1 MHVFVRNFVEKK
13 KREKGGHGV
22 NLTRFVHL
30 QSPSLTDKLI
40 TQWVSFQSLTSALPN
55 IKATTNKTQTHTQM
69 YMCVC
74 VCGSSLHAPTE
85 AWLKSNVMQETCS
98 MLYAR
103 NSYTTNCPLH
113 RFHTGWK
120 QCFLW
125 SFWKTNQPS
134 CSLYWTDLS
143 NFLSKK
149 TTTFFLCR
157 NVKAASMARDLSQ
170 HFTQR
175 ALGYQFKKAFITTW
189 PRHMSSETLSSLSRL
204 TSGKGHAP
212 DSNWLIWP
220 RNCSVAIIS
229 HTSLKRIFS
238 KLFPAEQTGRKD
250 SQEPTVSKSLR

>member
-1 MHVFVRNFVEKK
+1 
-13 KREKGGHGV
+13 
-22 NLTRFVHL
+22 
-30 QSPSLTDKLI
+30 
-40 TQWVSFQSLTSALPN
+40 
-55 IKATTNKTQTHTQM
+55 M

-85 AWLKSNVMQETCS
+85 AWLKSNVMQENCS

-149 TTTFFLCR
+149 PDNLLPLQKC
-157 NVKAASMARDLSQ
+157 Q
-170 HFTQR
+170 
-175 ALGYQFKKAFITTW
+175 
-189 PRHMSSETLSSLSRL
+189 SSIHG
-204 TSGKGHAP
+204 SG
-212 DSNWLIWP
+212 S
-220 RNCSVAIIS
+220 
-229 HTSLKRIFS
+229 
-238 KLFPAEQTGRKD
+238 
-250 SQEPTVSKSLR
+250 EPTFYSKSIRLSVQEGLHNHVTSTHVLGDSFVPVSSDLGKRTCPWLKLADLTT